1 MDNFDMYKLAKILIV
16 VGILMFLSGVVY
28 LMFFA

>member
-1 MDNFDMYKLAKILIV
+1 MDNFDMYKLAKILIG